1 MPPFSAVVLAGGSG
15 RRLGGVDKPG
25 LRVGGR
31 TLLDAVLLACAG
43 AEPLVVVGPPR
54 DLPPGVRQVRE
65 EPPGGGPV
73 PALRTALPLVS
84 APYVAVLAADLPLI
98 DPLTLDRLRA
108 AAQGRD
114 GALLLDDEGREQWL
128 CGVWRT
134 DGLRAA
140 LDALTTPRLRDA
152 LGGLDAVRLTAP
164 GQPWFDCDTEADLAA
179 ARARLTADQAR

>member
-15 RRLGGVDKPG
+15 RRLGGVDKPA
-25 LRVGGR
+25 LHVGAR

-43 AEPLVVVGPPR
+43 AEPVAVVGPPR
-54 DLPPGVRQVRE
+54 ALPAAVRQVRE

-73 PALRTALPLVS
+73 PALRAALPLVT
-84 APYVAVLAADLPLI
+84 APYVAVLAADLPLL
-98 DPLTLDRLRA
+98 DPGTVDRLRG

-128 CGVWRT
+128 CGVWRS
-134 DGLRAA
+134 DALRRA

-152 LGGLDAVRLTAP
+152 LRGLDAVRLATA
-164 GQPWFDCDTEADLAA
+164 GQPWFDCDTEADLAV
-179 ARARLTADQAR
+179 ARARLTADGAR